1 LHSEAGD
8 VARPESAADFIV
20 VSPGKKC
27 PVSRVEPAIF
37 DLTDATEAAS
47 CRPCPESL
55 RGSFSNPAMQ
65 GSLGSIIWTTCYLT
79 VLIGLSAYGIHRYVI
94 IYLFLKN
101 RRRAVTPFSHFEQLP
116 KVTMQ
121 LPIFNEIY
129 VVERLL
135 KSVSEIDYPR
145 ELLHIQVLDDSTDE
159 TRELTAS
166 CVENLQSRGFNVEL
180 IHRVDRTGF
189 KAGALETGLV
199 SAESDFVCIL
209 DADFVPQPDL
219 LRRTIHF
226 FTDPKVG
233 MIQTRWGHLNRGY
246 SLLTRVQAMFLDGH
260 LLLEQTARS
269 RSGRF
274 FNFNGTAGLWR
285 RSCIEEAGGWQHDTL
300 TEDLDLSYRAQLAG
314 WKFIFLSD
322 VITPAELPVDMNGF
336 KSQQHR
342 WTKGSVQTC
351 KKLLP
356 TIWRSPLPLLIKF
369 EATAHLTSNF
379 AYLLLACLCVLLH
392 PSIGGPQAGWVRMLL
407 VDVPIF
413 LTASVSVAVFYIC
426 AQRELHP
433 RTWMKEILLLPCLLA
448 LGVGLSLNN
457 ARAVLEAVFNHKSD
471 FARTPKYGIECKSQP
486 WRSCKYMPLKSLLPI
501 AEMAF
506 GLYFSYFVW
515 FAIQHGQFISVPFLA
530 MFQIGF
536 LYVSISSLG
545 QWFPRIN
552 LGAERAEITIPA

>member
-1 LHSEAGD
+1 
-8 VARPESAADFIV
+8 
-20 VSPGKKC
+20 
-27 PVSRVEPAIF
+27 
-37 DLTDATEAAS
+37 
-47 CRPCPESL
+47 
-55 RGSFSNPAMQ
+55 MQ
-65 GSLGSIIWTTCYLT
+65 GSVGSIIWTICYMS

-94 IYLFLKN
+94 IYLFLKH
-101 RRRAVTPFSHFEQLP
+101 RKQAAVPARHFEELP

-121 LPIFNEIY
+121 LPIFNEVY

-135 KSVSEIDYPR
+135 RSVSEIDYPK
-145 ELLHIQVLDDSTDE
+145 ELLQIQVLDDSTDD
-159 TRELTAS
+159 TRQLTSS
-166 CVENLQSRGFNVEL
+166 CVAELQSRGFNVEL
-180 IHRVDRTGF
+180 IHRTDRTGF
-189 KAGALETGLV
+189 KAGALETGLA

-285 RSCIEEAGGWQHDTL
+285 RSCIDEAGGWQHDTL

-314 WKFIFLSD
+314 WKFIFLPD

-356 TIWRSPLPLLIKF
+356 TIWRSRLPLTIKI

-392 PSIGGPQAGWVRMLL
+392 PSSGGPQPGWLRTLL
-407 VDVPIF
+407 LDAPIF
-413 LTASVSVAVFYIC
+413 MTASVSVAVFYIC

-433 RTWMKEILLLPCLLA
+433 RTWMKEILLLPALLA

-471 FARTPKYGIECKSQP
+471 FARTPKYGIERKAQA
-486 WRSCKYMPLKSLLPI
+486 WRTCKYMPLKSLLPI

-506 GLYFSYFVW
+506 ALYFSYFVW
-515 FAIQHGQFISVPFLA
+515 FAIQHGQFFSLPFLI
-530 MFQIGF
+530 MFQAGF
-536 LYVSISSLG
+536 LYVSLSSLG
-545 QWFPRIN
+545 QWFPKIT
-552 LGAERAEITIPA
+552 LAGERAAATIPA

>member
-1 LHSEAGD
+1 
-8 VARPESAADFIV
+8 
-20 VSPGKKC
+20 
-27 PVSRVEPAIF
+27 
-37 DLTDATEAAS
+37 
-47 CRPCPESL
+47 
-55 RGSFSNPAMQ
+55 MQ
-65 GSLGSIIWTTCYLT
+65 GSAYIVWTICYLG
-79 VLIGLSAYGIHRYVI
+79 VLIGLSAYGVHRYFI

-101 RRRAVTPFSHFEQLP
+101 RKRASIPAGRFERLP
-116 KVTMQ
+116 MVTMQ
-121 LPIFNEIY
+121 LPIFNEVY

-135 KSVSEIDYPR
+135 RSVSEIDYPR
-145 ELLHIQVLDDSTDE
+145 DRLQIQVLDDSTDD
-159 TRELTAS
+159 TRELTAC
-166 CVENLQSRGFNVEL
+166 CVAELQGRGFNVEL
-180 IHRVDRTGF
+180 IHRTDRTGF
-189 KAGALETGLV
+189 KAGALETGLA
-199 SAESDFVCIL
+199 SAQSEFVCIL

-219 LRRTIHF
+219 LQKTIHF

-285 RSCIEEAGGWQHDTL
+285 RSCIDEAGGWQHDTL

-314 WKFIFLSD
+314 WKFIFLPD

-351 KKLLP
+351 KKILP
-356 TIWRSPLPLLIKF
+356 TIWRSTLPLTIKI
-369 EATAHLTSNF
+369 EATAHLSSNF

-392 PSIGGPQAGWVRMLL
+392 PSTGGPPPGWIRSFLI
-407 VDVPIF
+407 DVPIF
-413 LTASVSVAVFYIC
+413 LTASVSVAAFYIC

-457 ARAVLEAVFNHKSD
+457 ARAVLEAVFNHRSD
-471 FARTPKYGIECKSQP
+471 FTRTPKYGIERKSQP
-486 WRSCKYMPLKSLLPI
+486 WRACKYRPLKSILPV

-506 GLYFSYFVW
+506 AIYFTYFVW
-515 FAIQHGQFISVPFLA
+515 FALEHRQFLTVPFLL
-530 MFQIGF
+530 MFQGGF
-536 LYVSISSLG
+536 LYVSLCSLRS
-545 QWFPRIN
+545 WLPKIT
-552 LGAERAEITIPA
+552 LGGSRAPAAIPA